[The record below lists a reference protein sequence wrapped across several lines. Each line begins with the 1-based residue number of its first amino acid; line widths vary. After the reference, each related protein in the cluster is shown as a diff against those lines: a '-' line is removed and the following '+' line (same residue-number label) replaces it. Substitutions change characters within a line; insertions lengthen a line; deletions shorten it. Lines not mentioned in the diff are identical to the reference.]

1 MLSGRARAARY
12 GGPVG
17 DDAIIG
23 AGRGH
28 VHARFRWIDGHAD
41 TWSMLRN
48 ADSLAAV
55 VAALAELARDDRPD
69 VVLGIEA
76 RGFAL
81 GPAVAM
87 ALGVGFAPV
96 RKDGALLPGDVA
108 RRVADADY
116 RGVRRGYSARRDLIL
131 PGQRAVLVDDWI
143 ETGSQARAAAE
154 LVGDCGATLA
164 SIAVIVDELRPGPR
178 AVLPPVRALTTADAL
193 R

>member
-1 MLSGRARAARY
+1 VVRSRRY
-12 GGPVG
+12 GGRVG
-17 DDAIIG
+17 DDAVIE

-41 TWSMLRN
+41 TWSMLRD
-48 ADSLAAV
+48 AGSLAAV
-55 VAALAELARDDRPD
+55 VAALAELVRDDRPD

-81 GPAVAM
+81 GPAVAV

-108 RRVADADY
+108 HREADADY
-116 RGVRRGYSARRDLIL
+116 RGVRRGFSARRDLVL

-143 ETGSQARAAAE
+143 ETGSQAQAAAS
-154 LVGDCGATLA
+154 LVADCGATLA
-164 SIAVIVDELRPGPR
+164 SIAVIVDELRPGMR
-178 AVLPPVRALTTADAL
+178 AVLPPVRGLTTADRL